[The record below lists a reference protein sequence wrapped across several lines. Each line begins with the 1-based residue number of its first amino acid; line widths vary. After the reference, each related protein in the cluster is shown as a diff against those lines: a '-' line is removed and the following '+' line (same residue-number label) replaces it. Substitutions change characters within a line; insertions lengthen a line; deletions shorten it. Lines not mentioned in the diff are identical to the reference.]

1 MQTMIL
7 LYSRVQGDHLTD
19 HVRAVAEA
27 HFAVDVVE
35 SMATLPALGDSA
47 WCILMTMA
55 DWVSLSG
62 AEQTNVSLPR
72 VYVTPSS
79 HVPESRGASNGEAY
93 VRMTRLQ
100 RDLKGEILRLRVRW
114 AQGRLRMTAEQRV
127 ELPILAR
134 RAIDVAAR
142 TRPPIRTVSELA
154 SRLTCSR
161 SALWKAW
168 KGNRAREARLEDF
181 TRLASVSGIHLA
193 QGVGPEHGR
202 HFGPSS
208 RTRAHYRS
216 YCRTAD
222 GTHS

>member
-1 MQTMIL
+1 M
-7 LYSRVQGDHLTD
+7 VHPDDHG
-19 HVRAVAEA
+19 R
-27 HFAVDVVE
+27 
-35 SMATLPALGDSA
+35 LGQPQR
-47 WCILMTMA
+47 
-55 DWVSLSG
+55 

-168 KGNRAREARLEDF
+168 KGNRAREARLEDLLDWLLLVESIWLKASGLNMAGISD
-181 TRLASVSGIHLA
+181 RLRVH
-193 QGVGPEHGR
+193 EHTIAR
-202 HFGPSS
+202 IAARLTA
-208 RTRAHYRS
+208 RTLSELEAFPQFALS
-216 YCRTAD
+216 TAVVEERIRWFLGD
-222 GTHS
+222 LKSTKC